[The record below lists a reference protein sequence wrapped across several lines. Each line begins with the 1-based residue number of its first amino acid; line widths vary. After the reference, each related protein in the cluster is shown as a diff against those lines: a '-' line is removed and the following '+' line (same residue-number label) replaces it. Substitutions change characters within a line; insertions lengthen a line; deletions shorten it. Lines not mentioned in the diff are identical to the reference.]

1 MTDRTAEPAAETPI
15 RLLIADDHP
24 IVRDGLSSMFAS
36 APGFEVLGE
45 AGDGAAVVRL
55 AKELRPDVIL
65 MDLRMPGMDGLAAI
79 TELSRL
85 GVTARVLVLT
95 TYDTDTH
102 VLPAI
107 EAGATG
113 YLLKDS
119 PREDLLRGARAAA
132 KGESVLSPSVAA
144 RLMNRVRTPAPQLLS
159 RRELEV
165 LELVAAGNTNREAAA
180 RLFITEAT
188 VKSHLL
194 NIYAKLGVGD
204 RAAAVTEAFNR
215 RLLTPETRDPL

>member
-1 MTDRTAEPAAETPI
+1 MTDRAAETPL

-24 IVRDGLSSMFAS
+24 VVRDGLTSMFAS

-45 AGDGAAVVRL
+45 AADGAAAVRL
-55 AKELRPDVIL
+55 AQRLRPDVIL

-79 TELSRL
+79 TELARL

-95 TYDTDTH
+95 TYDTDTD

-159 RRELEV
+159 QRELEV
-165 LELVAAGNTNREAAA
+165 LGLVAAVNTNREAAA

-215 RLLTPETRDPL
+215 GLLVPRSSGQS

>member
-1 MTDRTAEPAAETPI
+1 MTGPPI
-15 RLLIADDHP
+15 RLLVADDHP
-24 IVRDGLSSMFAS
+24 VVRDGLSSMFAS
-36 APGFEVLGE
+36 APGFEVLD
-45 AGDGAAVVRL
+45 AASDGAAVVRL
-55 AKELRPDVIL
+55 AQQLRPDVIL

-79 TELSRL
+79 IELARL

-95 TYDTDTH
+95 TYDSDTD

-119 PREDLLRGARAAA
+119 PREELLRGARAAA
-132 KGESVLSPSVAA
+132 RGESVLSPSVAA
-144 RLMNRVRTPAPQLLS
+144 RLMNRMRAPAPQLLS
-159 RRELEV
+159 PRELEV
-165 LELVAAGNTNREAAA
+165 LELVAAGNTNREAAV

-194 NIYAKLGVGD
+194 NIYTKLGVND

-215 RLLTPETRDPL
+215 GLLVPRTPGQP